1 MGNNAESI
9 FPSKSDLKYCKMMF
23 QAQKDIMKRV
33 GFIDDVRSR
42 TNFIFVVWLISC

>member
-1 MGNNAESI
+1 MGSSDEPI

-33 GFIDDVRSR
+33 GFLDDV
-42 TNFIFVVWLISC
+42 WGK